1 LNWTWLEFVSRRI
14 HTSNFFSLTNVSFV
28 EAKIGNVL
36 GEMLCSNS
44 NLTKF
49 GIYFEKKSPHFQYHP
64 VHTSSIE

>member
-1 LNWTWLEFVSRRI
+1 M
-14 HTSNFFSLTNVSFV
+14 SFV